1 MKIYWYNG
9 SKNVIGP
16 AVRRLRKENGLT
28 QKELAEQVQLQGV
41 EMDDLAVLRIEKG
54 LRFAAD
60 YEVRA
65 LAEVFRVNMEELFS
79 EEPDEET

>member
-16 AVRRLRKENGLT
+16 RIRVLRKEKKYT
-28 QKELAEQVQLQGV
+28 QKSLAEQMQLRGV
-41 EMDDLAVLRIEKG
+41 EIDALAILRIEKG
-54 LRFAAD
+54 LRFVTD

-65 LAEVFRVNMEELFS
+65 LADILQVQMEMLYP
-79 EEPDEET
+79 EE